1 MSGSGEKSI
10 SKGSNARQNMADD
23 GVLFAKILRQFARSS
38 AAINP
43 APEDKIAR
51 LFSFCPK
58 EINGGLT
65 LDQRGQDAVISL
77 GIFLLESDL
86 QNKDKIAPYLLKVL
100 RCLPASQ
107 WSGKHKPGKGQT
119 LPRCENF
126 SFCLNTILSDLAF
139 KDDNLRDEVL
149 STQLD
154 VLEALINK
162 CEDTDNSKEVKLS
175 LIIIP
180 LLFGLI
186 RALGRSSDGIKPLIS
201 LLYPSESVQK
211 EHSTPKDDKEEEEEE
226 KTFTFR
232 SILPRTISTHL
243 IYSDPVS
250 PVTPTGGS
258 LSEFPTMRYR
268 ERSPSPL
275 GVQTPVKPGQEED
288 VEASTYYFSKI
299 ASSFTCVKPWGFEII
314 PERDHL
320 VFSQTQLQRLVSL
333 TKRLLSKE
341 VLGNVN
347 TAFTWMISVENGKK
361 YSWWPYKSYSEAVTL
376 STVTMLRDILEQE
389 KDMPTSFMTEVYEFS
404 KTMYS
409 SGQNDLDKR
418 GKGSRE
424 MEKKTDFHTYEMM
437 VLSCAV
443 CVDLM
448 FWAVKEEREAE
459 SLCLRLTEKI
469 STNTERK
476 LLLSHTPVLLVALES
491 LGKLAIKFPLLA
503 WTMCCT
509 LRDFLVSPSPILSKL
524 NKYASV
530 DSRSSI
536 KITVTDTGKSPK
548 SGRRDQPQSKLL
560 KALEN
565 IRDSAI
571 INACRALKACLEVDE
586 DCVQAF
592 MASISNRLYRAE
604 MSDRSG
610 KSAEERWN
618 QLKLVMKFIRP
629 SSGNLEL
636 QDVERESNLISTNT
650 ILTLGHVA
658 VALKDTPKT
667 VESVLQIFQQR
678 FCSPPSQL
686 DVLIVDQLGSM
697 IIAGCTTVYN
707 EVMKMFVQISI
718 ESSSPYS
725 SGEKDEKI
733 RGYRQVSQTV
743 INALANIASNVQG
756 TEDQNELLV
765 RLLELFV
772 NMGLAAKRASDK
784 SSGAM
789 KASGTAGNLGVL
801 IPVIRVLIR
810 RLPVIKDPKSR
821 LLKLFRD
828 FWQYCVVFG
837 FTVEDSVIWPREW
850 YDGVCEIAAKSPL
863 LISKEHLRS
872 ELQYSVALRD
882 DTVGPAE
889 LNELRT
895 TISSLLESSDIYK
908 LVMNLSF
915 AQCTYLLSVF
925 KLETLRLQHSTER
938 SAVHGLFAYL
948 EDPTLYKDKAGMWQC
963 VSAVADKAFEKYL
976 DVTDQKPRT
985 EARDAELESHAQFLL
1000 VCFNHIHKRIRRVA
1014 DRYLTNM
1021 VERFPHILWSGAMLK
1036 TMLDLIQLL
1045 SSSLQIDPNQEAPE
1059 FAVPDTPFT
1068 LRVQDNMADRENT
1081 VKDFAARS
1089 QQILQ
1094 EAMKWAPNT
1103 TRSHLIEY
1111 LLKMDNTTQGLFQ
1124 HSGLALATQSVLS
1137 FAGYNTTSKPLG
1149 MATLDRRP
1157 TCVTT
1162 DSSSF
1167 MVNFSLRSRY
1177 TGEVSG
1183 MKSLCSDQELS
1194 SLLYEKLE
1202 SSLKSKEDEK
1212 IIPAM
1217 FRICA
1222 FLVSIPEIN
1231 KQLLHA
1237 LCWAP
1242 VRNFSIKTMEAGVAC
1257 WEWLLAARPGS
1268 SIEFLCE
1275 MAAAWQCTVDSKM
1288 GIFEEDKRRP
1298 DPLAKA
1304 ENDVL
1309 GPDPPFG
1316 KPHHIWTKFLAER
1329 VEVARYS
1336 SEDQVSIL
1344 SGLLSKSLSISVGR
1358 RPPPMSRHP
1367 EVIGPRLRLLSMGL
1381 QLLQGSYLPNNTSK
1395 SVLRERIYAAA
1406 LDYFAGP
1413 LMYPSQRGS
1422 ELRED
1427 INNMIK
1433 FWRLLFTDKKY
1444 ITVSKA
1450 VPFGAVPDETQ
1461 RQDSL
1466 GLSQS
1471 GGIPSDLLQGKWINL
1486 TLNSGMSTNSKRS
1499 ASLVSVFGDTLVRRQ
1514 SQIGAKK
1521 SPGQAASYIKEY
1533 ARKRN
1538 LILLLLAN
1546 LIDAFSTWNNPLELA
1561 ENKIKDEDKVALWRT
1576 NPISERQW
1584 REYARIAW
1592 DISPVLAVYLPHRLK
1607 TSETL
1612 RREVMRLV
1620 RLNPGAVRH
1629 IPEAIHFLVSAQS
1642 VEADSPE
1649 LSHVLTWSQV
1659 APGVALSYFSRQYPP
1674 HPLTAQFAVRVL
1686 RSHPPEA
1693 LLFYIPQIVQALRYD
1708 TMGYVADFV
1717 MWAAKT
1723 SSLLAHQLLW
1733 NMQTNVYR
1741 DEEGTIKDEE
1751 IGEEMELLMKKMKES
1766 FSGPARKFYEREFD
1780 FFGKITAISG
1790 IIKPYPKGDERR
1802 NACLR
1807 ELRKIEL
1814 QKGCY
1819 LPSNPEAIVTEIDK
1833 NSGIPLQSAAKA
1845 PFLARFRVKRCGVHD
1860 LEMLGMSDEDNPAIS
1875 TSLEYWQ
1882 AAIFKVGDDVRQDM
1896 LALQVI
1902 SLCKNIF
1909 EQTGLELY
1917 LVPYRVVATG
1927 PGCGVIE
1934 CVPNSKSRDEIGKKT
1949 DITLYD
1955 YFQKTFGDED
1965 TPEFQAARRNFVVSM
1980 AAYSLVTFLLQIKD
1994 RHNGNLMINNTGHLI
2009 HIDFGF
2015 MFESSPGGNLGWE
2028 PHFKLTDEMV
2038 NIMGGTMEAAPF
2050 QWFMELCVQG
2060 YLAVR
2065 PYQETIITL
2074 VSLMLDTGLPCFRG
2088 QTIKQLRDRFQ
2099 PMASEREAA
2108 EFMKRIIKEC
2118 FLSWRAK
2125 SYDWIQFYQQNIPY

>member
-1 MSGSGEKSI
+1 MTCRHARKPESGGNLRCLFFI
-10 SKGSNARQNMADD
+10 GFGNRMLTKGGYLKNMADD
-23 GVLFAKILRQFARSS
+23 GILFAKILRQFARSS

-43 APEDKIAR
+43 APEDKVAR
-51 LFSFCPK
+51 LLSLCPK
-58 EINGGLT
+58 EINGRFSF
-65 LDQRGQDAVISL
+65 DQRGQDAIISL
-77 GIFLLESDL
+77 GIFLLESNL
-86 QNKDKIAPYLLKVL
+86 QKKEVISSYLLKVL
-100 RCLPASQ
+100 RCLPNSL
-107 WSGKHKPGKGQT
+107 WTGKHKPGKGQT

-139 KDDNLRDEVL
+139 KDTKLREEILNV
-149 STQLD
+149 QLD
-154 VLEALINK
+154 VLEALIK
-162 CEDTDNSKEVKLS
+162 QCEDKENAKEEKLS
-175 LIIIP
+175 LITIP
-180 LLFGLI
+180 VLFGLI
-186 RALGRSSDGIKPLIS
+186 RALGRSSDGSKHLIS
-201 LLYPSESVQK
+201 LLYPSESVHK
-211 EHSTPKDDKEEEEEE
+211 ELSVPSKEEENEEDE
-226 KTFTFR
+226 NTFTFR
-232 SILPRTISTHL
+232 SILPRTISSHL
-243 IYSDPVS
+243 IYSDPNSPVS
-250 PVTPTGGS
+250 PTRGNVPEIPTTK
-258 LSEFPTMRYR
+258 FR
-268 ERSPSPL
+268 ERSPAPL
-275 GVQTPVKPGQEED
+275 GVQDPGKPGQEGE
-288 VEASTYYFSKI
+288 VEASTHYFCKI
-299 ASSFTCVKPWGFEII
+299 ASSFTSVKPWGFEII
-314 PERDHL
+314 PEKDHL
-320 VFSQTQLQRLVSL
+320 VFTPTQLQRLLSQTIKLLNKELL
-333 TKRLLSKE
+333 T
-341 VLGNVN
+341 NTN
-347 TAFTWMISVENGKK
+347 TAYTWMMSVENGRK
-361 YSWWPYKSYSEAVTL
+361 YGWWPYKSYSEALTL
-376 STVTMLRDILEQE
+376 SAITMIRDILEQE
-389 KDMPTSFMTEVYEFS
+389 IDSGYEDMPTSFMNDVYEFS
-404 KTMYS
+404 KKMYL
-409 SGQNDLDKR
+409 SGQIELDKH
-418 GKGSRE
+418 GKGTRE
-424 MEKKTDFHTYEMM
+424 VEKKMDFHTYEMM
-437 VLSCAV
+437 VLSCAA
-443 CVDLM
+443 CIDLM

-476 LLLSHTPVLLVALES
+476 LLLSHTPLLLVALES
-491 LGKLAIKFPLLA
+491 LGKLSNKFPNLA

-509 LRDFLVSPSPILSKL
+509 LRDFLVCPSPILSKL
-524 NKYASV
+524 NKYATM
-530 DSRSSI
+530 DGRSSI
-536 KITVTDTGKSPK
+536 KIMVTDTGKSPG
-548 SGRRDQPQSKLL
+548 SDRRNKPQSKLL

-565 IRDSAI
+565 IRDCAI

-604 MSDRSG
+604 MSDR
-610 KSAEERWN
+610 
-618 QLKLVMKFIRP
+618 
-629 SSGNLEL
+629 
-636 QDVERESNLISTNT
+636 ESNLISTNT
-650 ILTLGHVA
+650 ILTLGHMA
-658 VALKDTPKT
+658 VALKETPKT

-686 DVLIVDQLGSM
+686 DLLIVDQLGSM

-707 EVMKMFVQISI
+707 EIMRMFVQVSI
-718 ESSSPYS
+718 ESSSAYS
-725 SGEKDEKI
+725 SAEKDEKI
-733 RGYRQVSQTV
+733 RGYRQVSQPV

-756 TEDQNELLV
+756 AEDQHELLV

-772 NMGLAAKRASDK
+772 NMGLAAKRASEK

-810 RLPVIKDPKSR
+810 RLPVIKDPKTR

-850 YDGVCEIAAKSPL
+850 YDGVCEIATKSPL

-882 DTVGPAE
+882 DTVGQAE

-895 TISSLLESSDIYK
+895 MIFSQLENSEIQK
-908 LVMNLSF
+908 LVMSLSF
-915 AQCTYLLSVF
+915 AQCTYLLSVY

-938 SAVHGLFAYL
+938 SAVHGLFTYL
-948 EDPTLYKDKAGMWQC
+948 EDPTLFKDKAGMWQC

-976 DVTDQKPRT
+976 DVMDEKPKS

-1000 VCFNHIHKRIRRVA
+1000 VYFNHIHKRIRRVA
-1014 DRYLTNM
+1014 DRYMTNM
-1021 VERFPHILWSGAMLK
+1021 VERFPHILWSGPMLK

-1059 FAVPDTPFT
+1059 FEVPDTSFT
-1068 LRVQDNMADRENT
+1068 LRVQDNLTDRENT

-1094 EAMKWAPNT
+1094 EAMKWAPTT

-1111 LLKMDNTTQGLFQ
+1111 LLKKDNMTQGLFQ

-1137 FAGYNTTSKPLG
+1137 FAGYNTSSKPLG
-1149 MATLDRRP
+1149 TATLDRRP
-1157 TCVTT
+1157 KCVTT

-1167 MVNFSLRSRY
+1167 MANFSLRSRY

-1183 MKSLCSDQELS
+1183 MKSLCSESELS
-1194 SLLYEKLE
+1194 KLLYDKLE
-1202 SSLKSKEDEK
+1202 SLLKSSDEEK

-1217 FRICA
+1217 FRVCA

-1237 LCWAP
+1237 LCWTP
-1242 VRNFSIKTMEAGVAC
+1242 VRNFSVRTMEAGVAC
-1257 WEWLLAARPGS
+1257 WEWLLAARPNL

-1275 MAAAWQCTVDSKM
+1275 MAAAWQFSVDSRI
-1288 GIFEEDKRRP
+1288 GIFEEDKKRP

-1304 ENDVL
+1304 ENEVL
-1309 GPDPPFG
+1309 GPDPPFA
-1316 KPHHIWTKFLAER
+1316 KPHHIWTQFLAER

-1336 SEDQVSIL
+1336 SDDQVSIL
-1344 SGLLSKSLSISVGR
+1344 ASLLSKSLSISVGR
-1358 RPPPMSRHP
+1358 RPPPISRHP
-1367 EVIGPRLRLLSMGL
+1367 EAIGPRLKLLSMGL
-1381 QLLQGSYLPNNTSK
+1381 QLLQGSYLPNTTSK
-1395 SVLRERIYAAA
+1395 SVLRERVYAAA

-1422 ELRED
+1422 DLRED
-1427 INNMIK
+1427 INTMVK

-1444 ITVSKA
+1444 ITLDRIIPLGGVSE
-1450 VPFGAVPDETQ
+1450 ETQ

-1486 TLNSGMSTNSKRS
+1486 TMNSGMSTNSKRS
-1499 ASLVSVFGDTLVRRQ
+1499 AS
-1514 SQIGAKK
+1514 AKK
-1521 SPGQAASYIKEY
+1521 TLQGQMGNFIKEY

-1546 LIDAFSTWNNPLELA
+1546 LIDAFSTWHNPLELA
-1561 ENKIKDEDKVALWRT
+1561 ESKIKDEDKITIWRAT
-1576 NPISERQW
+1576 PISERQW
-1584 REYARIAW
+1584 REHARIAW
-1592 DISPVLAVYLPHRLK
+1592 DISPVLAVYLPARLK

-1612 RREVMRLV
+1612 RKEVMRLV

-1629 IPEAIHFLVSAQS
+1629 IPEAINFLVTAQS

-1649 LSHVLTWSQV
+1649 LSHVLTWCQV
-1659 APGVALSYFSRQYPP
+1659 APSVALSYFSRQYPP

-1686 RSHPPEA
+1686 MSHPPEA

-1708 TMGYVADFV
+1708 SMGYVADFV

-1741 DEEGTIKDEE
+1741 DEEGTVKDEN
-1751 IGEEMELLMKKMKES
+1751 IGEEMELLMTRIKES
-1766 FSGPARKFYEREFD
+1766 FSGPAKRFYEREFD

-1790 IIKPYPKGDERR
+1790 TIKPYPKGDERKK
-1802 NACLR
+1802 ACLE

-1819 LPSNPEAIVTEIDK
+1819 LPSNPEAIVTAIDK

-1845 PFLARFRVKRCGVHD
+1845 PFLARFRVQRCGVHD
-1860 LEMLGMSDEDNPAIS
+1860 LEMLGMSEEENHGMKNSA
-1875 TSLEYWQ
+1875 EVWQ

-1902 SLCKNIF
+1902 SLFKNIF

-1917 LVPYRVVATG
+1917 LMPYRVVATA

-1955 YFQKTFGDED
+1955 YFHKTFGDDD
-1965 TPEFQAARRNFVVSM
+1965 TPEFQTARRNFVVSM
-1980 AAYSLVTFLLQIKD
+1980 AAYSVVTFLLQIKD

-2015 MFESSPGGNLGWE
+2015 MFESSPGGNIGWE

-2065 PYQETIITL
+2065 PYHETIITL

-2088 QTIKQLRDRFQ
+2088 QTIKQLKDRFQ
-2099 PMASEREAA
+2099 PMATEHDAA
-2108 EFMKRIIKEC
+2108 EYMKRIIKEC

>member
-1 MSGSGEKSI
+1 
-10 SKGSNARQNMADD
+10 MADD

-38 AAINP
+38 ATINP
-43 APEDKIAR
+43 SPEDKIAK
-51 LFSFCPK
+51 LISLCPK
-58 EINGGLT
+58 ETNGKLT
-65 LDQRGQDAVISL
+65 LDQRGQDALISL
-77 GIFLLESDL
+77 GIFLLESNL
-86 QNKDKIAPYLLKVL
+86 QKKESIAPYLLKVL
-100 RCLPASQ
+100 RCLPKSQ
-107 WSGKHKPGKGQT
+107 WTGKHKPGKGQT

-139 KDDNLRDEVL
+139 QDDSYREEVL
-149 STQLD
+149 NTQLD
-154 VLEALINK
+154 FLEDLINR
-162 CEDTDNSKEVKLS
+162 CEDIQNSKEDKLS
-175 LIIIP
+175 LTTIP
-180 LLFGLI
+180 LLFGVI
-186 RALGRSSDGIKPLIS
+186 RALGRSSDGNKPLIS
-201 LLYPSESVQK
+201 LLYPSESINR
-211 EHSTPKDDKEEEEEE
+211 EHRNPTNSQEEEEDEDE

-250 PVTPTGGS
+250 PVSPTGGNVP
-258 LSEFPTMRYR
+258 EYPTMRFR

-275 GVQTPVKPGQEED
+275 AVQVSGKTNQEED
-288 VEASTYYFSKI
+288 VECSTHYFRKI

-314 PERDHL
+314 PEKDHL
-320 VFSQTQLQRLVSL
+320 VFSSSQLQRLLSL
-333 TKRLLSKE
+333 TKKLLNKE
-341 VLGNVN
+341 VLSNVN
-347 TAFTWMISVENGKK
+347 TALTWMMNVENGKK
-361 YSWWPYKSYSEAVTL
+361 YHWWPYKSYSEAVTL
-376 STVTMLRDILEQE
+376 SAVTMLRDILEQE
-389 KDMPTSFMTEVYEFS
+389 QDMPTSFMTEVHEFS
-404 KTMYS
+404 RALYS
-409 SGQNDLDKR
+409 SGQNDLDKH
-418 GKGSRE
+418 GKGTKE

-437 VLSCAV
+437 VLSCAA
-443 CVDLM
+443 CIDLM

-476 LLLSHTPVLLVALES
+476 LLLSHTPLLLVALES
-491 LGKLAIKFPLLA
+491 LGKLANKFPNLA

-524 NKYASV
+524 NKYASM
-530 DSRSSI
+530 DGRSSI
-536 KITVTDTGKSPK
+536 KITVTDTGKSLRTDSRNNPHN
-548 SGRRDQPQSKLL
+548 KLL
-560 KALEN
+560 KSLEN

-571 INACRALKACLEVDE
+571 INACRALRACLEVDE

-629 SSGNLEL
+629 SSSNLEL

-658 VALKDTPKT
+658 VALKETPKT

-678 FCSPPSQL
+678 FSSPPSQL
-686 DVLIVDQLGSM
+686 DILIVDQLGSM

-707 EVMKMFVQISI
+707 EVMRMFVQISI
-718 ESSSPYS
+718 ASSSPYT

-733 RGYRQVSQTV
+733 KGYRQASHSV

-756 TEDQNELLV
+756 EEDQNELLV

-772 NMGLAAKRASDK
+772 NMGLAAKRASEK

-810 RLPVIKDPKSR
+810 RLSVIKDPKSR

-850 YDGVCEIAAKSPL
+850 YEGVCEIATKSPL
-863 LISKEHLRS
+863 LLSKEHLRS

-895 TISSLLESSDIYK
+895 TISSLLENSDIYK

-915 AQCTYLLSVF
+915 AQCTYLLSVY

-938 SAVHGLFAYL
+938 SAVHGLFTYL

-976 DVTDQKPRT
+976 DVTDGKPKT
-985 EARDAELESHAQFLL
+985 EARDAELESHVQFLL

-1045 SSSLQIDPNQEAPE
+1045 SRSLQMDPNQKAPE
-1059 FAVPDTPFT
+1059 FRVPDTTFT
-1068 LRVQDNMADRENT
+1068 LRVPDNLTDRECT

-1111 LLKMDNTTQGLFQ
+1111 LLKMENTTQGLFQ

-1137 FAGYNTTSKPLG
+1137 FAGYNASSKPLG
-1149 MATLDRRP
+1149 TATLDRRP
-1157 TCVTT
+1157 KCVTT

-1167 MVNFSLRSRY
+1167 MANFSLRSRY

-1183 MKSLCSDQELS
+1183 MKSLCSDLELS
-1194 SLLYEKLE
+1194 KLLYDKLE
-1202 SSLKSKEDEK
+1202 ASLKSKEDEK
-1212 IIPAM
+1212 IIPSM
-1217 FRICA
+1217 FRVCA
-1222 FLVSIPEIN
+1222 FLVSLPDIN
-1231 KQLLHA
+1231 KQLLHSM
-1237 LCWAP
+1237 CWAP
-1242 VRNFSIKTMEAGVAC
+1242 VRNFSNRTMEAGVAC
-1257 WEWLLAARPGS
+1257 WEWLLAARPDS

-1275 MAAAWQCTVDSKM
+1275 MAAAWQLTVDSKM
-1288 GIFEEDKRRP
+1288 GIFEEDRKKP

-1304 ENDVL
+1304 ENEVL
-1309 GPDPPFG
+1309 SPDPPFA
-1316 KPHHIWTKFLAER
+1316 KPHHIWTKFLLER

-1336 SEDQVSIL
+1336 NEDQVNIL
-1344 SGLLSKSLSISVGR
+1344 SSLLSKSLSISVGR
-1358 RPPPMSRHP
+1358 RPPPISRHP
-1367 EVIGPRLRLLSMGL
+1367 EAIGPRLRLLSMGL
-1381 QLLQGSYLPNNTSK
+1381 QLLQGSFLPNTTSK

-1427 INNMIK
+1427 INTMVK

-1444 ITVSKA
+1444 ITVDKA

-1461 RQDSL
+1461 KQDTL

-1486 TLNSGMSTNSKRS
+1486 TMNSGMSNNSKRS
-1499 ASLVSVFGDTLVRRQ
+1499 AS
-1514 SQIGAKK
+1514 AKK
-1521 SPGQAASYIKEY
+1521 SPGQNTAYVKEY
-1533 ARKRN
+1533 ARKRT
-1538 LILLLLAN
+1538 LILHLLAN
-1546 LIDAFSTWNNPLELA
+1546 LIDTFNTWHNPLELT
-1561 ENKIKDEDKVALWRT
+1561 ENKIKDEDKVALWRSALV
-1576 NPISERQW
+1576 SERQW
-1584 REYARIAW
+1584 RDIARIAW
-1592 DISPVLAVYLPHRLK
+1592 DISPVLAVYLPSRLK

-1612 RREVMRLV
+1612 RKEVMRQV

-1649 LSHVLTWSQV
+1649 LSHVLTWCQV

-1733 NMQTNVYR
+1733 NMQTNIYR
-1741 DEEGTIKDEE
+1741 DEEGTVKDED
-1751 IGEEMELLMKKMKES
+1751 IGEEMELLMTKIKES

-1780 FFGKITAISG
+1780 FFGKITTISG
-1790 IIKPYPKGDERR
+1790 TIKPYPKGDERK

-1833 NSGIPLQSAAKA
+1833 DSGIPLQSAAKA

-1860 LEMLGMSDEDNPAIS
+1860 LEMLGMSEEENLGLRMSSEI
-1875 TSLEYWQ
+1875 WQ

-1902 SLCKNIF
+1902 SLFKNIF

-1917 LVPYRVVATG
+1917 LVPYRVIATA

-1949 DITLYD
+1949 DITLFD

-1965 TPEFQAARRNFVVSM
+1965 TPEFQTARRNFVVSM
-1980 AAYSLVTFLLQIKD
+1980 AAYSVVGFLLQIKD

-2038 NIMGGTMEAAPF
+2038 NIMGGTMEAPTF

-2099 PMASEREAA
+2099 PMATEHEAA
-2108 EFMKRIIKEC
+2108 EYMKRIIKEC
-2118 FLSWRAK
+2118 FLSWRAR

>member
-1 MSGSGEKSI
+1 
-10 SKGSNARQNMADD
+10 MADD
-23 GVLFAKILRQFARSS
+23 GILFAKILRQFARAS

-43 APEDKIAR
+43 APADKVAR
-51 LFSFCPK
+51 LLSLCPK
-58 EINGGLT
+58 ETNGCLSF
-65 LDQRGQDAVISL
+65 DQRGQDAVISL
-77 GIFLLESDL
+77 GIFLLESNL
-86 QNKDKIAPYLLKVL
+86 QKKEQISPYLLKVL
-100 RCLPASQ
+100 KCLPTSR
-107 WSGKHKPGKGQT
+107 WIGKHKPGKGHA

-139 KDDNLRDEVL
+139 KDTDLREEIL
-149 STQLD
+149 NTQLD
-154 VLEALINK
+154 VLEALIK
-162 CEDTDNSKEVKLS
+162 QCEEKDDSKDELMS
-175 LIIIP
+175 LATIP

-186 RALGRSSDGIKPLIS
+186 RALGRSSDGNKPHIS
-201 LLYPSESVQK
+201 LLFPSESVQK
-211 EHSTPKDDKEEEEEE
+211 ERSQVSEEEEEGEEE
-226 KTFTFR
+226 KTFAFR
-232 SILPRTISTHL
+232 SILPRTISSHL
-243 IYSDPVS
+243 IYSDPAS
-250 PVTPTGGS
+250 PISPTGGS
-258 LSEFPTMRYR
+258 MAEFPTMNFR
-268 ERSPSPL
+268 ERSPTPL
-275 GVQTPVKPGQEED
+275 GVQSPGKPGQEGE
-288 VEASTYYFSKI
+288 VESSSFYFCKI

-314 PERDHL
+314 PEQDHL
-320 VFSQTQLQRLVSL
+320 VFTQDQLN
-333 TKRLLSKE
+333 RLLSQTKKLLNKD
-341 VLGNVN
+341 VLTNTN
-347 TAFTWMISVENGKK
+347 TAYTWMMSAENGRK
-361 YSWWPYKSYSEAVTL
+361 YTWWPYKSYSEALTL
-376 STVTMLRDILEQE
+376 SAITMIRDILEQE
-389 KDMPTSFMTEVYEFS
+389 REMPASFMNEVYDFS
-404 KTMYS
+404 RQMYL

-418 GKGSRE
+418 GKGPRE
-424 MEKKTDFHTYEMM
+424 TEKRTDFHTYEMM
-437 VLSCAV
+437 VLSCAA
-443 CVDLM
+443 CIDLM

-469 STNTERK
+469 STNPDRK
-476 LLLSHTPVLLVALES
+476 LLLSHTPLLLVALES
-491 LGKLAIKFPLLA
+491 LGKLANKFPNLA
-503 WTMCCT
+503 WTMCTT

-524 NKYASV
+524 NKYASM
-530 DSRSSI
+530 DSRSII
-536 KITVTDTGKSPK
+536 KITVTDTGSSPRAD
-548 SGRRDQPQSKLL
+548 RRNKPQSKLL

-565 IRDSAI
+565 IRDCAI

-629 SSGNLEL
+629 SSSNLEV

-650 ILTLGHVA
+650 ILTLGHMA
-658 VALKDTPKT
+658 VALKFTPKT

-686 DVLIVDQLGSM
+686 DLLIVDQLGSM

-707 EVMKMFVQISI
+707 EIMRMFVQISI
-718 ESSSPYS
+718 EGSSPYS
-725 SGEKDEKI
+725 SAEKDEKI
-733 RGYRQVSQTV
+733 RGYRQVSQSV

-756 TEDQNELLV
+756 EDEQQELLV

-772 NMGLAAKRASDK
+772 NMGLAAKRASEK

-810 RLPVIKDPKSR
+810 RLPVITDPKSR

-882 DTVGPAE
+882 DTVGPTE

-895 TISSLLESSDIYK
+895 TIFSLLENSDIYK
-908 LVMNLSF
+908 NVMSLSF
-915 AQCTYLLSVF
+915 AQCTYLLSVY

-938 SAVHGLFAYL
+938 SAVHGLFTYL
-948 EDPTLYKDKAGMWQC
+948 EDPTLFKDKAGMWQC
-963 VSAVADKAFEKYL
+963 VSAVADQAFEKYL
-976 DVTDQKPRT
+976 DVMDEKPKS

-1000 VCFNHIHKRIRRVA
+1000 VYFNHIHKRIRRVA

-1021 VERFPHILWSGAMLK
+1021 VERFPHVLWSGAMLK

-1045 SSSLQIDPNQEAPE
+1045 SSSLQMDPNQEAPE
-1059 FAVPDTPFT
+1059 IKVPDTPFT
-1068 LRVQDNMADRENT
+1068 LRVQDNLTDRENT

-1094 EAMKWAPNT
+1094 EAMKWAPST

-1111 LLKMDNTTQGLFQ
+1111 LLKKDTTTQGLFQ

-1137 FAGYNTTSKPLG
+1137 FAGYNASSKPLG
-1149 MATLDRRP
+1149 TATLDRRP
-1157 TCVTT
+1157 KCVTT

-1167 MVNFSLRSRY
+1167 MANFSLRSRY
-1177 TGEVSG
+1177 TGEVAG
-1183 MKSLCSDQELS
+1183 MKSLCSDPELS
-1194 SLLYEKLE
+1194 KLLNDKLE
-1202 SSLKSKEDEK
+1202 ASLKSSEEEK
-1212 IIPAM
+1212 IIPSM
-1217 FRICA
+1217 FRVCA
-1222 FLVSIPEIN
+1222 FLVSIPEVN
-1231 KQLLHA
+1231 KKLLHA

-1242 VRNFSIKTMEAGVAC
+1242 VRNFSVKTMEAGVAC
-1257 WEWLLAARPGS
+1257 WEWLLAARPAS

-1275 MAAAWQCTVDSKM
+1275 MAAAWQFSVDSKM

-1304 ENDVL
+1304 EDEVL
-1309 GPDPPFG
+1309 GPDPPFA
-1316 KPHHIWTKFLAER
+1316 KPHHIWTQFLAER

-1336 SEDQVSIL
+1336 SDDQVSIL
-1344 SGLLSKSLSISVGR
+1344 SSLLSKSLSISVGR
-1358 RPPPMSRHP
+1358 RPPPISRHP
-1367 EVIGPRLRLLSMGL
+1367 EAIGPRLRLLSMGL
-1381 QLLQGSYLPNNTSK
+1381 QLLQGSYLPNATCK
-1395 SVLRERIYAAA
+1395 TVLRERLYAAA

-1422 ELRED
+1422 DLRED
-1427 INNMIK
+1427 INTMVK

-1444 ITVSKA
+1444 ITLDKS
-1450 VPFGAVPDETQ
+1450 VPFGALSDETQ

-1466 GLSQS
+1466 GFSQS
-1471 GGIPSDLLQGKWINL
+1471 GGIPSSDLLQGKWINL
-1486 TLNSGMSTNSKRS
+1486 TMNSGMSTNSKRS
-1499 ASLVSVFGDTLVRRQ
+1499 AIFLDPARHRNSFVMGLYGPIEKSHLGYDPAHGE
-1514 SQIGAKK
+1514 GAKK
-1521 SPGQAASYIKEY
+1521 TTGQTSSYVKEY

-1546 LIDAFSTWNNPLELA
+1546 LIDAFSTWHNPLELA

-1576 NPISERQW
+1576 SPISERQW
-1584 REYARIAW
+1584 REHARIAW
-1592 DISPVLAVYLPHRLK
+1592 DISPVLAVYLPARLK

-1612 RREVMRLV
+1612 RKEVMRQV

-1629 IPEAIHFLVSAQS
+1629 IPEAIHFLVTAHS

-1649 LSHVLTWSQV
+1649 LSHVLTWCQV
-1659 APGVALSYFSRQYPP
+1659 APSVALSYFSRQYPP

-1708 TMGYVADFV
+1708 TMGYVADFM

-1741 DEEGTIKDEE
+1741 DEEGTVKDED
-1751 IGEEMELLMKKMKES
+1751 IGEEMELLMTKIKES
-1766 FSGPARKFYEREFD
+1766 FSGHARRFYEREFD

-1790 IIKPYPKGDERR
+1790 TIKPYPKGDERR
-1802 NACLR
+1802 NACLK

-1860 LEMLGMSDEDNPAIS
+1860 LEMLGMSDEENQDLKNRK
-1875 TSLEYWQ
+1875 EVWQ

-1902 SLCKNIF
+1902 SLFKNIF

-1917 LVPYRVVATG
+1917 LVPYRVVATA

-1955 YFQKTFGDED
+1955 YFHKTFGDDD
-1965 TPEFQAARRNFVVSM
+1965 TPEFQTARRNFVVSM
-1980 AAYSLVTFLLQIKD
+1980 AAYSIVSFLLQIKD

-2065 PYQETIITL
+2065 PHYHTIITL

-2099 PMASEREAA
+2099 PMATEHDAA
-2108 EFMKRIIKEC
+2108 DYMKRIIKEC